1 MVLEEERQREKEGG
15 KTVTSHE
22 PDDAAIEQLTSDLQ
36 KIQLSSPLV
45 ESNGTAMNQ
54 PDSPSDCKDGTTL
67 ENDGETEFEAVTE
80 LKAVKLC
87 PVAEEKP
94 LIEEID
100 VGTSSSD
107 ICSSD
112 SESSSSSSE
121 EEESA
126 DTDSSETGDSHSSDN
141 NGEQSTD

>member
-1 MVLEEERQREKEGG
+1 MVLEEERQREEGG
-15 KTVTSHE
+15 KTVTSHQ
-22 PDDAAIEQLTSDLQ
+22 PDDATIEQLTSDLQ

-45 ESNGTAMNQ
+45 ESNDTAMNQ
-54 PDSPSDCKDGTTL
+54 PDSPSDCKDGTAL
-67 ENDGETEFEAVTE
+67 ENDGETEFEAITE

-87 PVAEEKP
+87 PVGQEKP

-107 ICSSD
+107 TCSSD

-121 EEESA
+121 EKEST
-126 DTDSSETGDSHSSDN
+126 DTDSSETGDSHSSDDK
-141 NGEQSTD
+141 GEQSTD